1 MVWYMHDLVHAWSS
15 TCMVYM
21 HGNRRPQ
28 PWPAG
33 PPDTRTRLM
42 DITLRQDW
50 SATLYHYYHYYLL
63 MRVVHHPAVQLG
75 YGQNS
80 EQAAPKYVDI
90 VRV

>member
-1 MVWYMHDLVHAWSS
+1 
-15 TCMVYM
+15 
-21 HGNRRPQ
+21 
-28 PWPAG
+28 
-33 PPDTRTRLM
+33 
-42 DITLRQDW
+42 
-50 SATLYHYYHYYLL
+50 